1 MEDYFEKNRYNF
13 SELIDKIKA
22 MKEVPNIIIDEE
34 TDIEIYEGNK
44 ISKDILISI
53 LKEFNLLDN
62 LVQDKC
68 KNEYEESQF
77 AVNNYLFAPAW
88 IKVSDNEVV
97 IGYWGIKVNSNFD
110 KVFTKVDGRWII
122 KRLDS

>member
-13 SELIDKIKA
+13 SKLIDKIKA

-62 LVQDKC
+62 LVQDEC
-68 KNEYEESQF
+68 KNEYEQSNLNIICYQF
-77 AVNNYLFAPAW
+77 APGW
-88 IKVSDNEVV
+88 IKVSDNEIT
-97 IGYWGIKVNSNFD
+97 IGYWGIEVNSNFD
-110 KVFTKVDGRWII
+110 KTFIKQDGSWIM
-122 KRLDS
+122 K

>member
-13 SELIDKIKA
+13 SKLIDKIKA

-53 LKEFNLLDN
+53 LIELNLLDN
-62 LVQDKC
+62 LVQDEC
-68 KNEYEESQF
+68 KNEYEKSQF
-77 AVNNYLFAPAW
+77 NVNNYQFAPAW
-88 IKVSDNEVV
+88 IEVLDNQAV
-97 IGYWGIKVNSNFD
+97 IGYWGVKVNSNFD
-110 KVFTKVDGRWII
+110 KVFIKVDGKWVI
-122 KRLDS
+122 K

>member
-1 MEDYFEKNRYNF
+1 MEDYFEKNRYNL
-13 SELIDKIKA
+13 SKLIDKIKA

-62 LVQDKC
+62 LVQDEC
-68 KNEYEESQF
+68 KDEYEKSQF
-77 AVNNYLFAPAW
+77 NVNNYQFAPAW
-88 IKVSDNEVV
+88 IEVLDNQAV
-97 IGYWGIKVNSNFD
+97 IGYWGVKVNSNFD
-110 KVFTKVDGRWII
+110 KVFIKVDGKWVI
-122 KRLDS
+122 K